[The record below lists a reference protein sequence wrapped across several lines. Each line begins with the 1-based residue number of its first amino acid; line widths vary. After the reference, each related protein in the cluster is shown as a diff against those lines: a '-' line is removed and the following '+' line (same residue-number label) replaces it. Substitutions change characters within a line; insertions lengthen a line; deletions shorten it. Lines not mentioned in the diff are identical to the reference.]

1 MHLVWMAVIAHK
13 TEYYSIVAAQ
23 NITLDWLVKFVKKK
37 NFSNNFSVLWLTNY
51 VIKDQ
56 SPCSNNSVSPCL
68 NGGNCSIVGNNNYSC
83 SCPQGYNGVN
93 CQICNLVVFKHLFQN
108 ISYKS

>member
-1 MHLVWMAVIAHK
+1 MNGGNCTQNGILFNCSCPQ
-13 TEYYSIVAAQ
+13 YYSGLTCQIC
-23 NITLDWLVKFVKKK
+23 K
-37 NFSNNFSVLWLTNY
+37 NFKNNFELFKKLILKIGIYFSV
-51 VIKDQ
+51 Q

-93 CQICNLVVFKHLFQN
+93 CQICNSNVFFNILF
-108 ISYKS
+108 